1 MQIGFGSENE
11 VFGVTKANVT
21 ETGDGLFGLYCK
33 PGIFAHNDEEIS
45 VSPTNSI
52 HVQLSDSLRWTVSIG

>member
-21 ETGDGLFGLYCK
+21 EAGDGLFGLSCK
-33 PGIFAHNDEEIS
+33 PGIFAHNDVEIA

-52 HVQLSDSLRWTVSIG
+52 YV